1 MTLIASSGRNGAAIL
16 AKEAPA
22 INSRPPSRTG
32 RQVKF
37 AGFCHSA
44 GRACCVV
51 FSFYKQVRPL
61 CRGRRFQGVS
71 LLSVENPSRSRRT
84 ILLAEDDGLIRM
96 VLAEALREPG
106 YRVIEAKSGDE
117 ALTVLE
123 AGTSVDLL
131 VTDVRMPGQ
140 TDGIALAQKVRQDR
154 PGTKII
160 IAASSIES
168 LRPNDVDGIFEKPYA
183 VEDVVNH
190 ANRLLAEPPDSDV
203 LTETA

>member
-1 MTLIASSGRNGAAIL
+1 
-16 AKEAPA
+16 
-22 INSRPPSRTG
+22 
-32 RQVKF
+32 
-37 AGFCHSA
+37 
-44 GRACCVV
+44 
-51 FSFYKQVRPL
+51 
-61 CRGRRFQGVS
+61 
-71 LLSVENPSRSRRT
+71 
-84 ILLAEDDGLIRM
+84 M

-123 AGTSVDLL
+123 SGTSVDLL
-131 VTDVRMPGQ
+131 VTDVRMPGKM
-140 TDGIALAQKVRQDR
+140 DGLALARRVRQDH

-160 IAASSIES
+160 IAASSIDD

-190 ANRLLAEPPDSDV
+190 ANRLLAGLHDPDV